1 MQIPGY
7 QIERELGQ
15 GGMAIVYL
23 ALQESLHRHVA
34 LKVIKPILTTDE
46 EFAQR
51 FLREGRIIAQL
62 SDPHI
67 VTVYD
72 IASHEG
78 TYYLSMEY
86 LPGGTLQQR
95 IRSGLPLTEALSIA
109 QAIVGALHY
118 AHRRGIIHRDI
129 KPQNILFR
137 ENGQAVLTDFGIAKT
152 LGASTIMTR
161 TGLSIGTPRYMSPEQ
176 IRGQGMDTRA
186 DLYSFGVLFYEM
198 LTGNVPYTA
207 EDSFALAMMHVTAP
221 APDLP
226 PPLSRFQPLLNR
238 LLDKDPNRRFQN
250 GQDFIAALDALEA
263 GRGTPLSGLGGSG
276 RSAAGA
282 FPPALRFGWKT
293 GMLVA
298 TLTGAALAGGYLFLY
313 QPGLPTPP
321 PIATPLPTPAVVD
334 DSLRRQADADRLL
347 GQARQHQQSGA
358 LASSLESIEQGLRLA
373 PDHPALLA
381 LREDVIRQ
389 LTHFRDP
396 VDRGLPDVDE
406 QQLQAQLQAEQF
418 LDQARRARQEGA
430 LELSMIHI
438 EQGLQAM
445 PDSPVL
451 LAIKREVQEQL
462 AELRRQEELARQQAE
477 AEERQTAELARQQA
491 EAEQRR
497 VKAEE
502 FLARALD
509 DQRNRA
515 YETSLLQIE
524 QGLQQTP
531 DHPRLLALRREV
543 RKQLRDAQA
552 PPPPTPTPAPTD
564 DRSRITALLGECDAH
579 LRANRLTMGR
589 GGNAADCYGQ
599 VLKRDRGNAEALAGL
614 DKIADRYVELIT
626 DALRRGDAKTAKS
639 SLDRL
644 AGLNPQHARL
654 PDLRERLAQAETPAR
669 PTSPPPVAIPSPP
682 EPAPRPVTPPPINLV
697 SVPSP
702 AEEAPEP
709 AVSETR
715 IIAQDPHTRLS
726 RTETDDNVSLLVTT
740 SPQGTLGAT
749 IPPDR
754 ETAAASQAQI
764 YIQADVEDAEV
775 WINNRKA
782 GTTPLAVDL
791 RPGSYQVRVS
801 RDGHTDWNGRIDLA
815 PGDES
820 TLAAVLPRKL
830 DIAAAKPVT
839 RPPEPEPDPEPVT
852 DPEPRPEPAVE
863 PSPPR
868 SEPRTVASAVQ
879 APGCLSGNCQNGQGA
894 YRFPDGSEYSGEFRD
909 AKLNGQGA
917 YVYAG
922 RGEKYVGA
930 WRNGVINGQGVYYYR
945 SGNRYEGEW
954 RNGRKSGQ
962 GTYFYAD
969 RGDKYV
975 GDFANDQPNGQGA
988 YYYRNGDRYEGEWSN
1003 GRKHGQGVLYE
1014 GGRTIVGEWR
1024 NDQKLQVRVEQ

>member
-1 MQIPGY
+1 MRIPGY

-67 VTVYD
+67 VTVHD

-86 LPGGTLQQR
+86 LPGGTLQRR
-95 IRSGLPLTEALSIA
+95 IRDGLPLRDTLTIARSIA
-109 QAIVGALHY
+109 GALHY
-118 AHRRGIIHRDI
+118 AHHRGIIHRDI

-137 ENGQAVLTDFGIAKT
+137 ENGGAVLTDFGIAKT
-152 LGASTIMTR
+152 LGSSTIMTR

-176 IRGQGMDTRA
+176 IRGQGVDARA

-221 APDLP
+221 IPELP
-226 PPLSRFQPLLNR
+226 PSLSRFQPLLNR

-250 GQDFIAALDALEA
+250 GQDFIAAMDAVEA
-263 GRGTPLSGLGGSG
+263 GHHDFMANLTGFR
-276 RSAAGA
+276 
-282 FPPALRFGWKT
+282 PPVINSRHPDRRFGWKT
-293 GMLVA
+293 GMLAA

-313 QPGLPTPP
+313 RPGLPTPP
-321 PIATPLPTPAVVD
+321 PIATTLPEPTTIPPVVD
-334 DSLRRQADADRLL
+334 DSLRRRTDADRLL
-347 GQARQHQQSGA
+347 DQARQQQQSGA
-358 LASSLESIEQGLRLA
+358 LAASLDLIEQGLRLV
-373 PDHPALLA
+373 PDHSALLA
-381 LREDVIRQ
+381 LREDVTRQ
-389 LTHFRDP
+389 LADFRRP
-396 VDRGLPDVDE
+396 VDSESQDSSE
-406 QQLQAQLQAEQF
+406 QRQQAELQAEQF
-418 LDQARRARQEGA
+418 LEQARRARQEGA
-430 LELSMIHI
+430 LEMSMIHI

-445 PDSPVL
+445 PDSPTL

-477 AEERQTAELARQQA
+477 AEERQKAEQARQQA
-491 EAEQRR
+491 ETEQRR

-509 DQRNRA
+509 YQRNRA
-515 YETSLLQIE
+515 YEASLLQIE
-524 QGLQQTP
+524 QGLQQIP
-531 DHPRLLALRREV
+531 NHQRLLALRGEV

-579 LRANRLTMGR
+579 LRANRLTVGR
-589 GGNAADCYGQ
+589 GGNAADCYGE

-614 DKIADRYVELIT
+614 DKIADRYVELAMA
-626 DALRRGDAKTAKS
+626 ALRRGDAKAAKS

-644 AGLNPQHARL
+644 EGLNPNHTRL
-654 PDLRERLAQAETPAR
+654 LDLRKQLVRAETPAR
-669 PTSPPPVAIPSPP
+669 TTSPPPQTASPS
-682 EPAPRPVTPPPINLV
+682 EPAPEPVAPPPINLV
-697 SVPSP
+697 SVPKFP
-702 AEEAPEP
+702 EAAPESTTP
-709 AVSETR
+709 ETR
-715 IIAQDPHTRLS
+715 IIAQDRHTRLS
-726 RTETDDNVSLLVTT
+726 RTEADDNVSLLITA

-749 IPPDR
+749 IPRDR
-754 ETAAASQAQI
+754 DTAAASQAHI

-775 WINNRKA
+775 WINNRKV
-782 GTTPLAVDL
+782 GTTPLTVDL
-791 RPGSYQVRVS
+791 RPGSHRVRVS
-801 RDGHTDWNGRIDLA
+801 RDGYTDWNGRVDLE

-820 TLAAVLPRKL
+820 TLSAVLPRKP
-830 DIAAAKPVT
+830 DVAAAKSVT
-839 RPPEPEPDPEPVT
+839 RPPEPDPAA
-852 DPEPRPEPAVE
+852 EPAAE

-868 SEPRTVASAVQ
+868 SESRAAAKTVQ
-879 APGCLSGNCQNGQGA
+879 APGCLSGNCQNGRGT

-909 AKLNGQGA
+909 AKLNGQGT

-922 RGEKYVGA
+922 RGEKYTGD
-930 WRNGVINGQGVYYYR
+930 WRNGVINGRGVYYYR

-962 GTYFYAD
+962 GMYYYAD

-988 YYYRNGDRYEGEWSN
+988 YYYGNGDRYEGEWKN
-1003 GRKHGQGVLYE
+1003 GRKHGQGILYE
-1014 GGRTIVGEWR
+1014 SGRTIVGEWR
-1024 NDQKLQVRVEQ
+1024 DDQKVQVRVEQ